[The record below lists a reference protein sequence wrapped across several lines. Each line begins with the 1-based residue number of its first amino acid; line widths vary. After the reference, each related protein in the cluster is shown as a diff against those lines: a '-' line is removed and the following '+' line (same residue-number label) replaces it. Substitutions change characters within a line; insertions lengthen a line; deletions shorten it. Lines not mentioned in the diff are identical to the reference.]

1 MRIMEKMM
9 RAVVAFLE
17 KSEARKPSVTSE
29 MHPSTKRMTLKGL
42 MNARRSRR
50 SMVSLRRLPK
60 RLDPYF
66 SRCFSTCSGNKPAGE
81 LPSSP

>member
-17 KSEARKPSVTSE
+17 KSDAKKPSVTSE
-29 MHPSTKRMTLKGL
+29 MHPSTKRITLKGL
-42 MNARRSRR
+42 MKARRSRR
-50 SMVSLRRLPK
+50 SMVSLRRPK
-60 RLDPYF
+60 QLEPYS
-66 SRCFSTCSGNKPAGE
+66 SRCRSTCSGDKPAGE

>member
-1 MRIMEKMM
+1 MRIMEKIM

-17 KSEARKPSVTSE
+17 KSEAKRPSVTSE
-29 MHPSTKRMTLKGL
+29 MLPSTKRMTLKGL

-50 SMVSLRRLPK
+50 SMVSLLRLPK
-60 RLDPYF
+60 QLEPYF
-66 SRCFSTCSGNKPAGE
+66 SRCRSTCSGDKPAGE